1 MKLVRIGAEGHERPG
16 LIDSEGRIR
25 DLSGVIDDVAGQH
38 ITNAG
43 LENYAYWTSP
53 RCR

>member
-16 LIDSEGRIR
+16 SIDRQGRIR
-25 DLSGVIDDVAGQH
+25 DLSGVIDDVAGEH
-38 ITNAG
+38 ITAAG
-43 LENYAYWTSP
+43 LENCAHWMWP